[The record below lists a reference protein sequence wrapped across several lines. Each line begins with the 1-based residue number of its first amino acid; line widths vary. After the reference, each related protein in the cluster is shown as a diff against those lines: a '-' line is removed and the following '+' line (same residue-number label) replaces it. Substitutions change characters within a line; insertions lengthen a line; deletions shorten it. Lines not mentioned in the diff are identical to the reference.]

1 MSPRLQKTASAMFK
15 ELLNLLKPGYGTPTD
30 ERRDTIRLGC
40 RIPVLAKIKSSMVE
54 VLVVNASLT
63 GLCIEMEKPMKPKTK
78 LALHRDEFGDPVQ
91 ARVIWC
97 RGLRGSAKYQAGLTY
112 LSDKDTLKSSWIK
125 PALKQ
130 LGFTVGRI
138 GEKRKLLRV
147 PGRHRCFL
155 KSMAGETYAKG
166 ELTNLSI
173 GGCLVESEV
182 ELPLKLKIRIKTDPL
197 IGLEALTGT
206 AEVRSCKKNPRTRNY
221 CCGLRFLEIDELL
234 VKRHMAAMMSH
245 L

>member
-1 MSPRLQKTASAMFK
+1 MFK
-15 ELLNLLKPGYGTPTD
+15 ELLNLLRPGFGTPTD

-40 RIPVLAKIKSSMVE
+40 RIPVLAKNKSSMVE
-54 VLVVNASLT
+54 VMVVNASLT
-63 GLCIEMEKPMKPKTK
+63 GLCIEMEKPMKPRAK
-78 LALHRDEFGDPVQ
+78 LTLHRDDHGTPVQ
-91 ARVIWC
+91 AKVVWC
-97 RGLRGSAKYQAGLTY
+97 RALRGSDKYQAGLAY
-112 LSDKDTLKSSWIK
+112 LSDKEELKTSWIK

-147 PGRHRCFL
+147 PGRYRCFL

-182 ELPLKLKIRIKTDPL
+182 ELPLKLKIRIKTDPVGGLDAL
-197 IGLEALTGT
+197 IGV
-206 AEVRSCKKNPRTRNY
+206 AEVRSCKKNPKTRQY
-221 CCGLRFLEIDELL
+221 CCGLRFLEIDEAL
-234 VKRHMAAMMSH
+234 VKRHMATMMSH

>member
-1 MSPRLQKTASAMFK
+1 MFK
-15 ELLNLLKPGYGTPTD
+15 ELLNLLRPGYGTPTD

-40 RIPVLAKIKSSMVE
+40 RIPVLSKVKTSMVE

-78 LALHRDEFGDPVQ
+78 LNLHRDEFGDPVV
-91 ARVIWC
+91 AKVVWC
-97 RGLRGSAKYQAGLTY
+97 RGVRGAAKYQAGLIY
-112 LSDKDTLKSSWIK
+112 LSDKEALKDSWIK

-147 PGRHRCFL
+147 PGRYRCFL

-182 ELPLKLKIRIKTDPL
+182 ELPLKLKIRIKTDPVG
-197 IGLEALTGT
+197 GLEALTGI

-221 CCGLRFLEIDELL
+221 CCGLRFTEIDELL
-234 VKRHMAAMMSH
+234 VKRHMANMMSH

>member
-1 MSPRLQKTASAMFK
+1 VFK
-15 ELLNLLKPGYGTPTD
+15 ELLNLLRPGFGTPTD

-40 RIPVLAKIKSSMVE
+40 RIPVLAKVKTAMVE
-54 VLVVNASLT
+54 VKVVNASLT
-63 GLCIEMEKPMKPKTK
+63 GLCLEMEKPIKPKTR
-78 LALHRDEFGDPVQ
+78 LVLHKDELGDPVE
-91 ARVIWC
+91 AKVVWC
-97 RGLRGSAKYQAGLTY
+97 RGLRGSARYQAGVTY
-112 LSDKDTLKSSWIK
+112 VSDRDALKSSWIK

-147 PGRHRCFL
+147 PGRYRCFL
-155 KSMAGETYAKG
+155 KSMAGDTYASG

-182 ELPLKLKIRIKTDPL
+182 ELPLKLKLRIKTDPVG
-197 IGLEALTGT
+197 GLEALTGT
-206 AEVRSCKKNPRTRNY
+206 AEVRSCKKNPQTRNY
-221 CCGLRFLEIDELL
+221 CCGLRFVDIDELL
-234 VKRHMAAMMSH
+234 VKRHMAIMMSH

>member
-1 MSPRLQKTASAMFK
+1 MFGGLQKEAVVFK
-15 ELLNLLKPGYGTPTD
+15 ELLNLLKPGFGTPTD

-40 RIPVLAKIKSSMVE
+40 RIPVLAKVKTAMIE
-54 VLVVNASLT
+54 VNVVNASLT
-63 GLCIEMEKPMKPKTK
+63 GLCLELEKPIKPRTK
-78 LALHRDEFGDPVQ
+78 LTLHRDEFGEAVH
-91 ARVIWC
+91 AKVVWC
-97 RGLRGSAKYQAGLTY
+97 RGLRASARYQAGVTY
-112 LSDKDTLKSSWIK
+112 LSDKEALKSSWIK

-147 PGRHRCFL
+147 PGRYRCFL
-155 KSMAGETYAKG
+155 KSLEGETYASG

-182 ELPLKLKIRIKTDPL
+182 ELPLKLKIRIKTDPVG
-197 IGLEALTGT
+197 GLEALTGV
-206 AEVRSCKKNPRTRNY
+206 AEVRSCKKNAQSRNY
-221 CCGLRFLEIDELL
+221 CSGLRFVDIDEAL
-234 VKRHMAAMMSH
+234 VKRHMAIMMSH